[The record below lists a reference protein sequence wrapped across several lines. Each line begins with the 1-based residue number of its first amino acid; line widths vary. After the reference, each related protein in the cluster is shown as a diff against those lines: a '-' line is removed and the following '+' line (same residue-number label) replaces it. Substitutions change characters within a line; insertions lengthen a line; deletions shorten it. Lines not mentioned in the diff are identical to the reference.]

1 MEVHSPV
8 TNIKINKSFGLHV
21 GDITG
26 TWIYVLQ
33 MF

>member
-1 MEVHSPV
+1 MEMYSPV
-8 TNIKINKSFGLHV
+8 TNINKSFGLHV

-26 TWIYVLQ
+26 TWIYALQ